1 MSRVIDL
8 EVSLPRTLRSP
19 QIHEISHGRPGT
31 PFPEP
36 LPRPA
41 GYGFDNYDHVFRKS
55 SGRKPSP
62 AIEEDDGGMDRL
74 VADMDRAGIAVGY
87 LVGARNADIARI
99 RRDYSGRFICFASL
113 DPMDG
118 MRAVREFERL
128 VKEGGVGGLRVSSL
142 YNCLPASD
150 RRYYPL
156 YAKCVELDVPVRI
169 YTAMNYANDRP
180 YDLGHPRHIDNV
192 AVDFPELRIIAG
204 LGGWPWINDMVG
216 LLRRHP
222 NLYCDTAAH
231 RPRYLAQKGS
241 GWEQFLQFGNT
252 LLQDKIMTGL
262 SRYLFDAS
270 FEELIAEYRNLPLKD
285 SVVEK
290 WLYGNAARFFR
301 IG

>member
-55 SGRKPSP
+55 SGRTPSP

-87 LVGARNADIARI
+87 LVGARNANIARI

-150 RRYYPL
+150 RRHYPL
-156 YAKCVELDVPVRI
+156 
-169 YTAMNYANDRP
+169 
-180 YDLGHPRHIDNV
+180 
-192 AVDFPELRIIAG
+192 
-204 LGGWPWINDMVG
+204 
-216 LLRRHP
+216 
-222 NLYCDTAAH
+222 
-231 RPRYLAQKGS
+231 
-241 GWEQFLQFGNT
+241 
-252 LLQDKIMTGL
+252 
-262 SRYLFDAS
+262 
-270 FEELIAEYRNLPLKD
+270 
-285 SVVEK
+285 
-290 WLYGNAARFFR
+290 
-301 IG
+301 